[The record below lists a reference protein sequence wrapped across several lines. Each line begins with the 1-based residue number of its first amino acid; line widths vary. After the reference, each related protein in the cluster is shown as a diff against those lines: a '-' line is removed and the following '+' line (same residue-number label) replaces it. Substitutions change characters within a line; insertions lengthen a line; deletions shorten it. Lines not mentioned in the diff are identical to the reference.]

1 MSFISNNKII
11 DIYTESNED
20 NLVLSD
26 KLVFIQIYVPNLRKK
41 WYNEGEKSLSEREK
55 YILALVDMDL
65 DKLKC
70 LGDEKVMN
78 EYLKEAEEVSFED
91 WFGEAYDK
99 EWALKDEGKREE
111 KIEIAKNMLKDN
123 VDINLIKK
131 YTNLTEEEITALK
144 EE

>member
-78 EYLKEAEEVSFED
+78 
-91 WFGEAYDK
+91 
-99 EWALKDEGKREE
+99 
-111 KIEIAKNMLKDN
+111 
-123 VDINLIKK
+123 
-131 YTNLTEEEITALK
+131 
-144 EE
+144 

>member
-65 DKLKC
+65 DKLKG

-78 EYLKEAEEVSFED
+78 
-91 WFGEAYDK
+91 
-99 EWALKDEGKREE
+99 
-111 KIEIAKNMLKDN
+111 
-123 VDINLIKK
+123 
-131 YTNLTEEEITALK
+131 
-144 EE
+144 